1 MQIVVEIDGVLR
13 AQDDSPIPTG
23 VLMCGTLTVYNR
35 MTFLSSTSTAE
46 TERWMN
52 QNKVVDYD
60 IVLDRSVHLEGEDLV
75 ERQLNVARTKGPIDL
90 FITSNPDHWVYAF
103 NHGIPCVMFGVPAYQ
118 RVEFRPDAPKR
129 VRSWDN
135 IVEAVAKQNEI
146 RTKDARLSRGEG
158 LNFE

>member
-1 MQIVVEIDGVLR
+1 MNIIVEIDGVLR
-13 AQDDSPIPTG
+13 TEDEAPIATG

-35 MTFLSSTSTAE
+35 MTFLSSTSKAE

-60 IVLDRSVHLEGEDLV
+60 LVLDSSVALNGEDLV
-75 ERQLNVARTKGPIDL
+75 ERQLNVVRSRGAIDL
-90 FITSNPDHWVYAF
+90 FITSNPNHWVYAF
-103 NHGIPCVMFGVPAYQ
+103 NHGIPSVMFGVPAYQ

-146 RTKDARLSRGEG
+146 RTKDARLSRTEAT
-158 LNFE
+158 NFE

>member
-1 MQIVVEIDGVLR
+1 MQIVVEIDGVLMG
-13 AQDDSPIPTG
+13 ANDAPIATG
-23 VLMCGTLTVYNR
+23 VLMVGTLTVYNR
-35 MTFLSSTSTAE
+35 MTFLSSGSSAE
-46 TERWMN
+46 TQRWMN

-60 IVLDRSVHLEGEDLV
+60 LVLDNSVGLEGEDLV

-90 FITSNPDHWVYAF
+90 FITANPDHWVYAF

-129 VRSWDN
+129 ARSWDN

-146 RTKDARLSRGEG
+146 RTKDARLTRTES

>member
-1 MQIVVEIDGVLR
+1 VNIIVEIDGVLR
-13 AQDDSPIPTG
+13 TEDETPIATG

-60 IVLDRSVHLEGEDLV
+60 LVLDNSVGLADEDLV
-75 ERQLNVARTKGPIDL
+75 QRQLNVVRSRGSIDL
-90 FITSNPDHWVYAF
+90 FITANPDHWVYAF
-103 NHGIPCVMFGVPAYQ
+103 NHGIPAVMFGVPAYQ

-135 IVEAVAKQNEI
+135 IVEAVAKQNEL
-146 RTKDARLSRGEG
+146 RTKDARLSRTEAT
-158 LNFE
+158 NFE